1 MLLRTRWNFT
11 STRNELYPGKQNPF
25 LKSPELLHST
35 PLVQTTKIPD
45 STVLMQPDCRGEQPP
60 RRDNVPKVARSGR
73 WGDPQFFAF
82 LRRDN

>member
-11 STRNELYPGKQNPF
+11 STRNEFYPGKQILF
-25 LKSPELLHST
+25 LKSPKQSYIPL
-35 PLVQTTKIPD
+35 LVQTTRIPD

-60 RRDNVPKVARSGR
+60 HRDNVPEVARSGR
-73 WGDPQFFAF
+73 WGDLQFFAF